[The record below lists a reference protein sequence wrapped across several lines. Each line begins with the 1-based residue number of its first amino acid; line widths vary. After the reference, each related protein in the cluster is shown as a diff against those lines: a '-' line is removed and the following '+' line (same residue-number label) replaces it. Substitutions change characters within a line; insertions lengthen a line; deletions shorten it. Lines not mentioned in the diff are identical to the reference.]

1 MRCCPF
7 WGAIYAAGAAQLA
20 VYGFASVAIGFA
32 TQASVFTGAAW
43 WLWLAL
49 VAAQIHCA
57 MGLVVLVAALA
68 PSRRLLALGTSF
80 GLLISIVVAMVI
92 CSVMV
97 AQQGPADV
105 PQRFFSWP
113 WFLLV
118 FPLFAYPRA
127 VFVLMAYGTQ
137 SGTAPF
143 TDPSEAAVEVY
154 IVVALLFA
162 VGTIAGVV
170 GIYFFAVL
178 PAQVRRARVVP
189 MSCSSRGNVSWRQI
203 GARWVPDGRWRGD
216 SQAHSSP
223 VVFPGSP
230 QHAKWTA
237 SATDP
242 MLCLGEGGC
251 VQIALRRVMRR
262 RRRQQ
267 RDAAGARS
275 VPLLSGTSAGSG
287 ADYGGIAI
295 AAREEVQGGALG
307 GLGHNDIDVLRSRE
321 EAR

>member
-1 MRCCPF
+1 MVPLANEKQDGTWMMLRVQGMRCCPF

-189 MSCSSRGNVSWRQI
+189 MSCSSRGNVSWRQM
-203 GARWVPDGRWRGD
+203 GARRAVARRLTSSLLSCCFSRLTAARQVDGVRHRPNALSGRRWLRADRAAPRDAPPPPPAARRRGR
-216 SQAHSSP
+216 
-223 VVFPGSP
+223 
-230 QHAKWTA
+230 
-237 SATDP
+237 
-242 MLCLGEGGC
+242 
-251 VQIALRRVMRR
+251 ALRSAPLRNKRRVRR
-262 RRRQQ
+262 
-267 RDAAGARS
+267 
-275 VPLLSGTSAGSG
+275 
-287 ADYGGIAI
+287 
-295 AAREEVQGGALG
+295 
-307 GLGHNDIDVLRSRE
+307 
-321 EAR
+321 